1 MSLFNWMIDLDQES
15 NIANLKK
22 ENLHLK
28 ARTEMLEKWVKY
40 LYEEIKLLK
49 EKDNA
54 QT

>member
-15 NIANLKK
+15 NISNLKK
-22 ENLHLK
+22 ENQYLK
-28 ARTEMLEKWVKY
+28 ARTDRLEQWVKY